1 MAVDYI
7 SPSDFTIPD
16 GPKDSFDT
24 GYAGPSIIDIRGDVN
39 ESNILEDIHKGLKP
53 KDGQSKTLP
62 TLLLYDEVGLK
73 MFERITYL
81 TEYYLT
87 NAEIEVLSTY
97 ADRIAERIPDNS
109 IVLELGSG

>member
-7 SPSDFTIPD
+7 SPSSFSLPE
-16 GPKDSFDT
+16 GPRESVLP
-24 GYAGPSIIDIRGDVN
+24 GYVGPSIVDIREDVN
-39 ESNILEDIHKGLKP
+39 ETNLLGDILKGLKP
-53 KDGQSKTLP
+53 EEGQPKTLP

-87 NAEIEVLSTY
+87 NAEIEVLATY
-97 ADRIAERIPDNS
+97 ADRIAERIPDNA